1 MVNSKIKV
9 PRGEKMKQM
18 VLLEIIR
25 RGRKLNRKKL
35 SALSGVAL
43 RTLYA
48 IEREGYRGYK
58 KTTAQKLAKALEVSE
73 DLFII

>member
-1 MVNSKIKV
+1 MVIKINF

-18 VLLEIIR
+18 TLLEIIR
-25 RGRKLNRKKL
+25 RGRKINRKKL
-35 SALSGVAL
+35 AKMSRVAE

-58 KTTAQKLAKALEVSE
+58 KTTAQKIAKALDVSE